1 MKFFYG
7 VFFIL
12 SAIVIGIT
20 FYFKTES
27 TQFFGIADTK
37 EIVINSDSPVE
48 IKDIAVVQGQTVNV
62 GDTLVVLHQPE
73 LTMLINEIS
82 HTLNEYK
89 ATKKFQTNFS
99 QSELKKFKAE
109 QIERANEISV
119 QIRELEMQYETNKKL
134 VQALRSVKE
143 DQVDKNDSSS
153 NPILA
158 QIQSLKQLLVS
169 VRNPA
174 QAEIDRLNTV
184 LTTENDPVESQ
195 IQRYTNELALLQE
208 KERQLVKCAQI
219 SGVIGMVKFKDG
231 EKVSPFDTILT
242 LHTTS
247 PSYAKGYIHENLY
260 SQIKIGDTVTV
271 TPVTDKTQVMFG
283 NVVGVGSRIVE
294 YPVRLLKRPD
304 VQVWGREVLIKLP
317 NNNALLL
324 GEKVLISPLDASRIK
339 LPVFQKQQVMVNDT
353 INTIEEMPKI
363 PVNPDI
369 KDIKVNVDLTKE
381 TIEASGLA
389 FLPDI
394 ASYIVISDETEGKTP
409 FLFLMDEN
417 GNVGEK
423 IKIDGLSE
431 INDMESITTNDQHF
445 YYILSSQSY
454 NKKGKCPPARK
465 LFIRVQRDGK
475 SFKLDRSIYLF
486 DLLQTAASKTAD
498 PRLTEFVNQSALD
511 QSVDVEGMTIFND
524 TLLLGFKNPKI
535 KDEAVILAVAN
546 YNSCFD
552 QNNISEQQVSI
563 WRTIPIYDR
572 NLNTYCG
579 ISDLKSYKGKL
590 YGLSTGVVSKNGID
604 EDTGLF
610 WEYTPSSNE
619 FMVIQSFPGVK
630 PEGLAINETT
640 GKFLIVFD
648 NGAKNPSQFIT
659 TKG

>member
-1 MKFFYG
+1 
-7 VFFIL
+7 
-12 SAIVIGIT
+12 
-20 FYFKTES
+20 
-27 TQFFGIADTK
+27 
-37 EIVINSDSPVE
+37 
-48 IKDIAVVQGQTVNV
+48 
-62 GDTLVVLHQPE
+62 
-73 LTMLINEIS
+73 
-82 HTLNEYK
+82 
-89 ATKKFQTNFS
+89 
-99 QSELKKFKAE
+99 
-109 QIERANEISV
+109 
-119 QIRELEMQYETNKKL
+119 
-134 VQALRSVKE
+134 
-143 DQVDKNDSSS
+143 
-153 NPILA
+153 
-158 QIQSLKQLLVS
+158 
-169 VRNPA
+169 
-174 QAEIDRLNTV
+174 
-184 LTTENDPVESQ
+184 
-195 IQRYTNELALLQE
+195 
-208 KERQLVKCAQI
+208 
-219 SGVIGMVKFKDG
+219 MVKFKDG

>member
-394 ASYIVISDETEGKTP
+394 ASYIIISDETEGKTP

-465 LFIRVQRDGK
+465 LFIRVQRDRK

>member
-1 MKFFYG
+1 
-7 VFFIL
+7 
-12 SAIVIGIT
+12 
-20 FYFKTES
+20 
-27 TQFFGIADTK
+27 
-37 EIVINSDSPVE
+37 
-48 IKDIAVVQGQTVNV
+48 
-62 GDTLVVLHQPE
+62 
-73 LTMLINEIS
+73 
-82 HTLNEYK
+82 
-89 ATKKFQTNFS
+89 
-99 QSELKKFKAE
+99 
-109 QIERANEISV
+109 
-119 QIRELEMQYETNKKL
+119 
-134 VQALRSVKE
+134 
-143 DQVDKNDSSS
+143 
-153 NPILA
+153 
-158 QIQSLKQLLVS
+158 
-169 VRNPA
+169 
-174 QAEIDRLNTV
+174 
-184 LTTENDPVESQ
+184 
-195 IQRYTNELALLQE
+195 
-208 KERQLVKCAQI
+208 
-219 SGVIGMVKFKDG
+219 
-231 EKVSPFDTILT
+231 
-242 LHTTS
+242 
-247 PSYAKGYIHENLY
+247 
-260 SQIKIGDTVTV
+260 
-271 TPVTDKTQVMFG
+271 
-283 NVVGVGSRIVE
+283 
-294 YPVRLLKRPD
+294 
-304 VQVWGREVLIKLP
+304 
-317 NNNALLL
+317 
-324 GEKVLISPLDASRIK
+324 
-339 LPVFQKQQVMVNDT
+339 
-353 INTIEEMPKI
+353 
-363 PVNPDI
+363 
-369 KDIKVNVDLTKE
+369 
-381 TIEASGLA
+381 
-389 FLPDI
+389 
-394 ASYIVISDETEGKTP
+394 
-409 FLFLMDEN
+409 MDEN